1 MTDDD
6 DRPSPS
12 LPAVAGPG
20 KVGLL
25 VDLGR
30 PRRKHIKRL
39 KRGFGR
45 LTAPIEATIES
56 ARQQFGID
64 PGREI
69 VPVVL
74 LYRYSDDAEVVSVV
88 ET

>member
-1 MTDDD
+1 MEDDD
-6 DRPSPS
+6 YAPS
-12 LPAVAGPG
+12 LPVLASPANA
-20 KVGLL
+20 GLL

-45 LTAPIEATIES
+45 LTRPIEVAIES
-56 ARQQFGID
+56 ARHEFAVD
-64 PGREI
+64 PGKEI

-74 LYRYSDDAEVVSVV
+74 LYRYSDDADVTSVV
-88 ET
+88 KS